1 MKKKLFIV
9 VSVIIATM
17 IIAAVFVACT
27 PEKLEKI
34 VGTYELTIDTYTQY
48 EQETVDRMKEYGKES
63 YLVVTGEKY
72 GYYVYK
78 DKDTPAYAV
87 VVGMEYSKNDE
98 GKVTSVS
105 YWTEVGDKKRTL
117 NVDSKNEISLISRWP
132 SASKLIDAYET
143 QYKKV
148 SDKTDLSHVKTVY
161 GDIRVFDFNVLQ
173 YDSLFCEELGNGL
186 QKNYSLYVYDYYD
199 VDAAAK
205 TATRYYALKS
215 DKKPVTVENLKVS
228 FARNEENDK
237 PIKMIIGEN
246 EYSLENGTPQRQVV
260 VDVDGVQADET
271 LSLSWMNYL
280 LLKKSDYETYFNG
293 LISEYEK
300 SLVPE
305 TEEPEQG
312 EEQTEQE

>member
-1 MKKKLFIV
+1 M
-9 VSVIIATM
+9 
-17 IIAAVFVACT
+17 
-27 PEKLEKI
+27 
-34 VGTYELTIDTYTQY
+34 
-48 EQETVDRMKEYGKES
+48 
-63 YLVVTGEKY
+63 
-72 GYYVYK
+72 
-78 DKDTPAYAV
+78 
-87 VVGMEYSKNDE
+87 
-98 GKVTSVS
+98 
-105 YWTEVGDKKRTL
+105 
-117 NVDSKNEISLISRWP
+117 DSKNEISLISRWP
-132 SASKLIDAYET
+132 SANKLIDAYET

-215 DKKPVTVENLKVS
+215 DKKPVVVENLKVG
-228 FARNEENDK
+228 FVRNEENDK